1 MSATGRPLRIAI
13 LAHEFLINIG
23 ANDFLKNI
31 IRGLALN
38 PQAELIFLCPRPH
51 ERVEHMVPASLKH
64 TLKNIP
70 YLKEASRAL
79 LRFMAPAADRIVSRT
94 EAGEYD
100 FYREACP
107 RMEFLVCELSPAALS
122 RLKVERQIDV
132 FLPSI
137 HILPRALP
145 HVNYWPDCQPKHFP
159 EFFDAESQRVRDQR
173 IRGLLASGKPMI
185 INSRDAKRDMQ
196 RFYGADADQVFELPF
211 APIVEFAKLSP
222 HPELTKPYALPRPYF
237 IVCNQ
242 FWVHKSSETA
252 IKAAHIARSRGL
264 QVDMVFTGRMEE
276 PRKPGYI
283 DGLRKMVKDLDLAD
297 TVRFLDYIPKDH
309 QLELMKGAIAVIQP
323 TLFEGGPGGGAVYD
337 AVSLGVR
344 AIVSDIPI
352 NHELPLD
359 PQRLV
364 LFEPRNAEELA
375 DRMQAFIDQ
384 PYQRPTPEDLY
395 QQCRRSTETLSAR
408 LYEAIDRAMSE
419 SPASAA
425 TAATATTATA
435 RTSS

>member
-1 MSATGRPLRIAI
+1 MTAARKPVRIAI

-51 ERVEHMVPASLKH
+51 ERVEHMVPASVKH

-70 YLKEASRAL
+70 YLKQASRAL
-79 LRFMAPAADRIVSRT
+79 VRFMAPAADRIIRKT

-107 RMEFLVCELSPAALS
+107 RMEFVVCEISPAALA
-122 RLKVERQIDV
+122 RIRMERQIDI

-137 HILPRALP
+137 HILPQELP
-145 HVNYWPDCQPKHFP
+145 YLTYWPDCQPKHFP
-159 EFFDAESQRVRDQR
+159 EFFDAESQRVRDER
-173 IRGLLASGKPMI
+173 IEGLLASGKPMI
-185 INSRDAKRDMQ
+185 INSRDAKHDMQ
-196 RFYGADADQVFELPF
+196 RFYGADASQVFELPF
-211 APIVEFAKLSP
+211 APIVEFDKLTP
-222 HPELTKPYALPRPYF
+222 RPELAGAYGLPRPYF

-242 FWVHKSSETA
+242 FWVHKSTETA
-252 IKAAHIARSRGL
+252 IEAAHLARSRGL
-264 QVDMVFTGRMEE
+264 QVDMVFTGRMQE

-283 DGLRKMVKDLDLAD
+283 DGLRRMVSDLDLAD
-297 TVRFLDYIPKDH
+297 VVRFLDYVPKDD

-337 AVSLGVR
+337 AVSLGIR

-359 PQRLV
+359 PERLV
-364 LFEPRNAEELA
+364 LFEPRNAADLV
-375 DRMQAFIDQ
+375 DRMAAFMNSR
-384 PYQRPTPEDLY
+384 YVRPSPEDLY
-395 QQCRRSTETLSAR
+395 QLSRRSTEKLSAR
-408 LYEAIDRAMSE
+408 LYEAIDYELSGRARA
-419 SPASAA
+419 ASAA
-425 TAATATTATA
+425 VPVEAG
-435 RTSS
+435 RETS